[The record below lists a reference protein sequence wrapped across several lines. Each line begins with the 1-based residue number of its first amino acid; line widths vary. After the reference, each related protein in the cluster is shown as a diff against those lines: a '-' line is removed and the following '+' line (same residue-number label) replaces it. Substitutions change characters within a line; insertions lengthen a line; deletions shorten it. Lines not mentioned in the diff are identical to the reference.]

1 MFLDQVQDQNLAQLS
16 DDAGDRDAQ
25 TEQALMS
32 ASASTESMTRCDTSA
47 YNINASS
54 EASPMKED
62 FLNLN
67 YGTAHLKGYLYQDKV
82 CIDPIGN
89 RCASKFEFLALF
101 DAKGLGEG
109 VDGILGLS
117 AHHDESKKGSSFVQ
131 SLKNAGVIDKAVV
144 SFSIAPGQSYA
155 LFGDWNV
162 SQVAGG
168 AAGLHSCK
176 TFGYL
181 PDFAGAGKNWA
192 LEGQNLMYGSTELKG
207 VLEKSFPAIIDTGS
221 NTLGVPAK
229 YFDDLKK

>member
-1 MFLDQVQDQNLAQLS
+1 MD
-16 DDAGDRDAQ
+16 
-25 TEQALMS
+25 
-32 ASASTESMTRCDTSA
+32 ASAGAEAQCRCETTA
-47 YNINASS
+47 YNINAST
-54 EASPMKED
+54 EATPMKED
-62 FLNLN
+62 FLNLK
-67 YGTAHLKGYLYQDKV
+67 YGTAQLKGYLYTDKV

-117 AHHDESKKGSSFVQ
+117 QHHDESKKGSSFVQ
-131 SLKNAGVIDKAVV
+131 SLKNAGVVDKAVV

-168 AAGLHSCK
+168 AKGLYSCK

-181 PDFAGAGKNWA
+181 PDFIGAGKNWA
-192 LEGQNLMYGSTELKG
+192 LEGQNLLYGQTELKG

-221 NTLGVPAK
+221 STLGLPAK
-229 YFDDLKK
+229 YFDDLRTQWEKDVGKVDCTKGDFCEIAGQTCD